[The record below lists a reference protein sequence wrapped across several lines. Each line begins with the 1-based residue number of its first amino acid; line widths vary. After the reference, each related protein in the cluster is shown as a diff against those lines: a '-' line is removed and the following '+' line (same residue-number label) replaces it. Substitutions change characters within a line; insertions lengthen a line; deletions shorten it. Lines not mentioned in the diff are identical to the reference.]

1 MKIPVAI
8 ILIPLFV
15 ARGGVVPSGLESCAV
30 PCVALE
36 PEPKFWVAVVGDVGS
51 ESVKGTV
58 ENEDVKTLLA
68 FSPGYVSF
76 VKLKPALAH
85 ASFISTRSKG

>member
-36 PEPKFWVAVVGDVGS
+36 PEPKF
-51 ESVKGTV
+51 
-58 ENEDVKTLLA
+58 
-68 FSPGYVSF
+68 
-76 VKLKPALAH
+76 
-85 ASFISTRSKG
+85 